1 MKPKAIAVAPGIA
14 SANQDLSRQ
23 VADVSSTTANLPSV
37 PYFYQ
42 LIVKGVV
49 ILAAIC
55 IDVQTKKRHA
65 QFRIA

>member
-1 MKPKAIAVAPGIA
+1 M
-14 SANQDLSRQ
+14 
-23 VADVSSTTANLPSV
+23 NLPSV

-42 LIVKGVV
+42 LIVRGVV
-49 ILAAIC
+49 IPVAIC